1 MQILAA
7 SHSNHHILLF
17 PTGSFNPILTN
28 LQWLP
33 AAYGALPTFPQ
44 MESHSKLR
52 KNLLRNME
60 EGIKFVQRKRQQLS
74 GRRDSLGIHIR
85 QWNMGCQPPLSA
97 VGETTGNVRSHLITH

>member
-1 MQILAA
+1 
-7 SHSNHHILLF
+7 
-17 PTGSFNPILTN
+17 
-28 LQWLP
+28 
-33 AAYGALPTFPQ
+33 
-44 MESHSKLR
+44 
-52 KNLLRNME
+52 ME